1 MRIKKILCGLLAGVM
16 LLGSAAGAESVND
29 IIDANVNRMKAMLNT
44 PDFQVYYKAPG
55 VTRAYYGAKFEPARG
70 VYIGTPKG
78 REIEGVSNAIDTYY
92 ITFDTAMT
100 NAAVSR
106 QSYPQQAPTGRLL
119 AYNWNFAKQSIQPA
133 EYDNY
138 IKNTVDEMAASGND
152 VLLIF
157 GKEMN
162 TDDNFPNPE
171 DFLRVYRYI
180 AEYAK
185 TKENIAMVWAPNDTG
200 SLDHYLQDYYPGDQY
215 VDWVGMSLYTVPYF
229 QGIRD
234 HGNLTESNNIAFVTG
249 EYANSVMR
257 AKTIMD
263 FLDQNNIQKP
273 VMITES
279 GVGFQVTAT
288 GEDFTDWSVMQL
300 KLLYSELPRVF
311 PRLKIIVGFNNTVE
325 GDKYRYD
332 IGSNPTLKT
341 VLEEQIADPFF
352 LGTYP
357 DCAAYSYIPV
367 QDGLQVTAD
376 TEISA
381 FAYVPKQQ
389 YVRVK
394 YFIDGTEAY
403 QSDYPPYTFRPGVL
417 ADGMHTLK
425 AQMCIGDSVQDEKQ
439 FAFQYTTP
447 VTVLMN
453 GSPAAFDQPPVIVD
467 GRALVPVRAVF
478 EALGAEMEWDGA
490 TQTASAVKGDVQIKI
505 KIGQASFEKNGQPIA
520 LDVPAQI
527 VGDRTLIPL
536 RAVADAFGC
545 KVGWNGET
553 KTATVDY

>member
-1 MRIKKILCGLLAGVM
+1 MKKFLCGLLAGFM

-44 PDFQVYYKAPG
+44 PDFQVYYKAPE

-78 REIEGVSNAIDTYY
+78 REIAGMSNAIDTYY

-106 QSYPQQAPTGRLL
+106 KTYPQQAPTGRLL

-138 IKNTVDEMAASGND
+138 IKNTVDEMAASGDD

-200 SLDHYLQDYYPGDQY
+200 SLDHYLHDYYPGDQY
-215 VDWVGMSLYTVPYF
+215 VDWVGMSLYTIPYF

-263 FLDQNNIQKP
+263 FMDQNNIQKP

-279 GVGFQVTAT
+279 GVGFQVAAT

-332 IGSNPTLKT
+332 IGNNPTLKA

-357 DCAAYSYIPV
+357 ACAAYSYLPV

-394 YFIDGTEAY
+394 YFVDGNEAY

-417 ADGMHTLK
+417 TDGTHTLK
-425 AQMCIGDSVQDEKQ
+425 AQMCVGDSVQAEKQ
-439 FAFQYTTP
+439 FTFQYTTL
-447 VTVLMN
+447 VTLLIN
-453 GSPAAFDQPPVIVD
+453 GEKATFDQPPVIQD
-467 GRALVPVRAVF
+467 GRTLVPARAVF
-478 EALGAEMEWDGA
+478 EALGAEMEWDGGS
-490 TQTASAVKGDVQIKI
+490 QTASAVKEDVQIKI
-505 KIGQASFEKNGQPIA
+505 KIGQEIFEKNGQPIT

-527 VGDRTLIPL
+527 IGDRTLIPL

-545 KVGWNGET
+545 RVGWDGAT

>member
-1 MRIKKILCGLLAGVM
+1 MQIKKVFSGVLAAVILFCG
-16 LLGSAAGAESVND
+16 AASAESIND
-29 IIDANVNRMKAMLNT
+29 IIDNNVNRMKAMLNT
-44 PDFQVYYKAPG
+44 PDFQVYYKAQG

-92 ITFDTAMT
+92 ITFDTSKT
-100 NAAVSR
+100 NSVTGR
-106 QSYPQQAPTGRLL
+106 ESYLQKDRTGRLL
-119 AYNWNFAKQSIQPA
+119 AYNWNFAKQSIEPA

-138 IKNTVDEMAASGND
+138 IKNTIDEIAASGDD

-185 TKENIAMVWAPNDTG
+185 TKDNIAMVWAPNDTG
-200 SLDHYLQDYYPGDQY
+200 SLDHYLKDFYPGDQY
-215 VDWVGMSLYTVPYF
+215 VDWVGMSLYTIPYF
-229 QGIRD
+229 QGKRD

-263 FLDQNNIQKP
+263 FMDENNIQKP

-279 GVGFQVTAT
+279 GVGFQTTET
-288 GEDFTDWSVMQL
+288 GEDFTDWGVMQL

-332 IGSNPTLKT
+332 IGNNPTLKA

-357 DCAAYSYIPV
+357 SCAEYSYMPV
-367 QDGLQVTAD
+367 EEGLQFAAD
-376 TEISA
+376 TELSA

-394 YFIDGTEAY
+394 YLLDGTQVY
-403 QSDYPPYTFRPGVL
+403 QNDYPPYTFKLG
-417 ADGMHTLK
+417 AMAEGTHTLT
-425 AQMCIGDSVQDEKQ
+425 AQMCIGDSVQAEKQ
-439 FAFQYTTP
+439 FTFQYTVP
-447 VTVLMN
+447 VTVLVN
-453 GSPAAFDQPPVIVD
+453 GEAVAFDQPPVIVD
-467 GRALVPVRAVF
+467 GRTLVPVRAVF
-478 EALGAEMEWDGA
+478 EALGAKMEWDNESR
-490 TQTASAVKGDVQIKI
+490 TAAAVKDGINVEI
-505 KIGQASFEKNGQPIA
+505 KIGESSFEKNGQQIP

-527 VGDRTLIPL
+527 IGDRTLVPL
-536 RAVADAFGC
+536 RAVADAFAC
-545 KVGWNGET
+545 QVGWDGET
-553 KTATVDY
+553 KTAMVNY